1 MGISIS
7 KFLRSPN
14 SLVRP
19 PPRIPSR
26 TRASPCLRAAGGYE
40 GVRGARGKVS
50 EEVEGR
56 VAAAGIIEDLPVG
69 MLGVE
74 ECAG

>member
-1 MGISIS
+1 
-7 KFLRSPN
+7 
-14 SLVRP
+14 
-19 PPRIPSR
+19 
-26 TRASPCLRAAGGYE
+26 
-40 GVRGARGKVS
+40 VS